1 MALRP
6 CPHCK
11 ASISRSAASCPSCGY
26 VPWVPRLRKFCFAL
40 AAISYGMVT
49 LASTPAP
56 AADDPF
62 FKLGVLGLM
71 VSGLVL
77 SALVWK

>member
-6 CPHCK
+6 CPDCK
-11 ASISRSAASCPSCGY
+11 ATISRSAASCPSCGY
-26 VPWVPRLRKFCFAL
+26 VPWVPRLRKLCFAL

-56 AADDPF
+56 TADDMF

-71 VSGLVL
+71 ISGTGLFALLVL
-77 SALVWK
+77 